1 MAADVF
7 YNFTGETAFA
17 STHAYNPLYENDG
30 DPSDGDIEYYEFDR
44 DNLDGTVYKYR
55 GSDVTVYPSYYNL
68 KYKKFVRYDSDD
80 NYINAWQTCDVP
92 NRYLPYTMGYI
103 YSSGSLD
110 DGSYSSINASN
121 KHIRVNLN
129 VPTDKWS
136 QGNNGSATIAGQ
148 SLSISV
154 GVGTYK
160 YKVFLNG
167 NGISGVDYDWILS
180 SGTFY
185 VDQETGIK
193 VISGNPSWVA
203 AGGTVSVY
211 YRIQNQC

>member
-17 STHAYNPLYENDG
+17 STHAYNPRYEDDG

-44 DNLDGTVYKYR
+44 DDLNGKVYKYR
-55 GSDVTVYPSYYNL
+55 GTNVTVSPSYYNL
-68 KYKKFVRYDSDD
+68 RYKVFEQYDSDD
-80 NYINAWQTCDVP
+80 NYTHTWITRNLTDS
-92 NRYLPYTMGYI
+92 NLPHYIGYI

-110 DGSYSSINASN
+110 DGSYKSISTSN
-121 KHIRVNLN
+121 KHIRVNLS
-129 VPTDKWS
+129 VPPGNLS
-136 QGNNGSATIAGQ
+136 QNENGYAHLSRQ
-148 SLSISV
+148 SVSTTVSSV
-154 GVGTYK
+154 GSYK
-160 YKVFLNG
+160 YKVFLHG

-193 VISGNPSWVA
+193 IISGNPSWVA
-203 AGGTVSVY
+203 AGGY
-211 YRIQNQC
+211 A